1 MGAVVGY
8 GSPLQGGCLEGFD
21 FLGLHHN
28 NSECRLARLSRLVW
42 DQETASS
49 NLATPTKIQFRE
61 TRARRM
67 GLTVNQWLGGFD
79 PHTRSHAVVALVV
92 ERILGKDEVVS
103 SNLINSTKPFKLI

>member
-8 GSPLQGGCLEGFD
+8 GSPLQGECLEGFD
-21 FLGLHHN
+21 FLGLHHIT
-28 NSECRLARLSRLVW
+28 ECRLARLSRLVW

-49 NLATPTKIQFRE
+49 NLATPTIQHLYRLRWLDHHPFKVEDRDRHPVEIPRQFRE

-79 PHTRSHAVVALVV
+79 PHTRSHALVV
-92 ERILGKDEVVS
+92 
-103 SNLINSTKPFKLI
+103 